1 MQRFI
6 GILVAFILTL
16 GGYLAREEAARL
28 WTSYRD
34 YTSPFIAE
42 PTRTTGNEV
51 TTPLSNRIVVVI
63 IRGLRLGESRQMSTL
78 NAMRERGADVTLE
91 WSAPTFRIPVLL
103 TLMSGADVNSHGSAT
118 NDAIRNPNLD
128 TIFKRASAAN
138 REAVVVGGA
147 IWNDLFGEAIKRFDS
162 AEAETIPQRDD
173 ATTNTVLQI
182 LRDPQSKDQFVVA
195 ELSSLEEAARFGADA
210 YAASASTMDARIR
223 SIFDAIDLSQQT
235 LLVLSDRG
243 LTPFGEDGGDEP
255 EVAHTPLVLAG
266 AGVRPKAQAI
276 AKPTAFAPT
285 ISKLLG
291 AATPTQ
297 SQSSPIFDAIES
309 GVFLPSA
316 RQLTIFYE
324 NWSEQV
330 QQPRFAAELLREHET
345 RIANGDRSAFDVW
358 FASLNQAVANKTF
371 TKLSSER
378 LARLPLVVGVSLFII
393 VCAVAMLGNRFWIP
407 LVSAVVYFVAWFIL
421 FFFIRGYAVSFSM
434 FRDSNPNDVLRA
446 ISFDASALILF
457 VGVVSSF
464 LSRVCDD
471 WLEAI
476 TATLSSIG
484 LIALVHAAQYLW
496 FYWQWGDLFSWIL
509 PNASSMVNVLIAL
522 TQLNALNVNIST
534 ALPDMPVAIVVAL
547 LASLIYF
554 LPGKRRNRS
563 Y

>member
-1 MQRFI
+1 
-6 GILVAFILTL
+6 
-16 GGYLAREEAARL
+16 
-28 WTSYRD
+28 
-34 YTSPFIAE
+34 
-42 PTRTTGNEV
+42 
-51 TTPLSNRIVVVI
+51 
-63 IRGLRLGESRQMSTL
+63 
-78 NAMRERGADVTLE
+78 
-91 WSAPTFRIPVLL
+91 
-103 TLMSGADVNSHGSAT
+103 
-118 NDAIRNPNLD
+118 
-128 TIFKRASAAN
+128 
-138 REAVVVGGA
+138 
-147 IWNDLFGEAIKRFDS
+147 
-162 AEAETIPQRDD
+162 
-173 ATTNTVLQI
+173 
-182 LRDPQSKDQFVVA
+182 
-195 ELSSLEEAARFGADA
+195 
-210 YAASASTMDARIR
+210 
-223 SIFDAIDLSQQT
+223 
-235 LLVLSDRG
+235 
-243 LTPFGEDGGDEP
+243 
-255 EVAHTPLVLAG
+255 
-266 AGVRPKAQAI
+266 
-276 AKPTAFAPT
+276 
-285 ISKLLG
+285 
-291 AATPTQ
+291 
-297 SQSSPIFDAIES
+297 
-309 GVFLPSA
+309 
-316 RQLTIFYE
+316 
-324 NWSEQV
+324 
-330 QQPRFAAELLREHET
+330 
-345 RIANGDRSAFDVW
+345 
-358 FASLNQAVANKTF
+358 
-371 TKLSSER
+371 LSSER